1 MTEERKKYLRKLKT
15 GRLLVR
21 ILQLGILVA
30 FLGLWEL
37 VAYKKIVDPF
47 LISSPS
53 RMVKT
58 FIELSKGGAIFR
70 HLGATLWETVISFV
84 LSTAIGTLIAVILW
98 WSETFRRVS
107 EPYLV
112 ILNALPK
119 IRARAADHNL
129 GGRGAAGD
137 NSYGAPDLGHHH
149 DYQYALGIYDRRQG
163 KIQLLRSMN
172 AKKSQILFKLVLPSN
187 IPTLVSVLKINVG
200 LSWVGTIMGEY
211 MVSREGIGYLLVY
224 GSQIFK
230 LDLIMTST
238 VLLCLLATVMY
249 LIVSL
254 LEKLINKIY

>member
-1 MTEERKKYLRKLKT
+1 
-15 GRLLVR
+15 
-21 ILQLGILVA
+21 
-30 FLGLWEL
+30 
-37 VAYKKIVDPF
+37 
-47 LISSPS
+47 
-53 RMVKT
+53 
-58 FIELSKGGAIFR
+58 
-70 HLGATLWETVISFV
+70 
-84 LSTAIGTLIAVILW
+84 
-98 WSETFRRVS
+98 
-107 EPYLV
+107 
-112 ILNALPK
+112 
-119 IRARAADHNL
+119 
-129 GGRGAAGD
+129 
-137 NSYGAPDLGHHH
+137 
-149 DYQYALGIYDRRQG
+149 
-163 KIQLLRSMN
+163 MN